1 MAEELNYS
9 KEEPAKKKYKSEKS
23 TMYSFVRFYNR
34 TARFVDVVWLN
45 YEGLGVK
52 YVTLK
57 PKQFVDINT
66 FVGHPWIFR
75 DSQTGEKMVTQMKDV
90 YEPER
95 WTGEQQ
101 HAMPQRKLVSIT
113 IPGRFFFLRQ
123 SAAQQPRHE
132 VPGDCLI
139 TRSISMDLMPEMVSL
154 SVLQHQIPI
163 KHGKFH

>member
-113 IPGRFFFLRQ
+113 IPGRFCFLLNSPLFLLTIQ
-123 SAAQQPRHE
+123 
-132 VPGDCLI
+132 LKY
-139 TRSISMDLMPEMVSL
+139 TISDLPLAYQFQLVHTFHGNIFIL
-154 SVLQHQIPI
+154 NYHTVLL
-163 KHGKFH
+163 KS